1 MQKRTQHTLAALV
14 ITASLAMPGAALA
27 AAPNGPPTLP
37 PPAAPVTPPP
47 PAGLAA
53 STAKP
58 PVDETGFK
66 ISREQAI
73 TIARSMFAIPEA
85 LGEPN
90 VNVEQFDDGAMWR
103 IQFESADARKGF
115 GGLSVGVDAE
125 TGSVLQYSRLTGDP
139 AQSPATVRY
148 TLAEAAAKAQYW
160 LDMLAPALRPS
171 LRAVDRPM
179 ADYYGPGMQ
188 GYEFAWERMA
198 EGYPTREAGLQIS
211 IDPGTGELRSFQ
223 RSRSQKQT
231 YKLPASILPKEKAEA
246 IYRQLPMQLAYQY
259 FDTPATGVGEWRL
272 VYRPITGELPV
283 LGQEGKL
290 LDMMGR
296 VVDLTSLQSIK
307 LVPAPDQPY
316 KAPDKPLTRDQAL
329 ALARTLTG
337 QVGEPTDANYYESGG
352 GQELHIWSF
361 NWQSNGKDGPGETVG
376 VEVDVDRGV
385 IRGYNS
391 WSPGTAAGQAPS
403 EMTEA
408 DAREAAIQFI
418 RTTRPDLAGH
428 LIIMPGGD
436 LNSPYYMKDSGAM
449 ARPEHY
455 VRFMLTKDGIP
466 IDGRQ
471 VEVMV
476 DGATG
481 KVRNVWAN
489 DFSPEDRFPSAQAL
503 ITPAEAMT
511 TYLKQPGLE
520 LAWYQF
526 WTMPTNDAQ
535 PQPQPPQLVWG
546 SLNPYMTSG
555 IDARSGALLDYRG
568 RDLADAAKR
577 PTDIAGHFAER
588 EIELLWTRGVLEV
601 QEGKFNPNQA
611 ATVGDIARWLVMAR
625 GLNPYTKYD
634 FRRFGDE
641 RMAKAIAATPTAPY
655 LGAALQAGIILPE
668 ELGAE
673 LKPDADVSREL
684 LALWT
689 ARAMGYSAVTKMP
702 DRIAMPFADQ
712 KLVGAKYANAVAL
725 LHGLGIIKGDEATSF
740 APQRAVTRGE
750 AVKFVFAV
758 ASAEFQR

>member
-27 AAPNGPPTLP
+27 AV
-37 PPAAPVTPPP
+37 PATPPP
-47 PAGLAA
+47 SAESAA
-53 STAKP
+53 PTAKP

-90 VNVEQFDDGAMWR
+90 VNIEQFDDGAMWR

-125 TGSVLQYSRLTGDP
+125 TGSVLNYNRLPGNP
-139 AQSPATVRY
+139 AQQPATVRY
-148 TLAEAAAKAQYW
+148 TRAEAAEKAQYW

-171 LRAVDRPM
+171 MRAMDRPS
-179 ADYYGPGMQ
+179 ATYFYGPGMQ

-198 EGYPTREAGLQIS
+198 EGYPTRDDGVHIS
-211 IDPGTGELRSFQ
+211 IDPGTGELQSFQ
-223 RSRSQKQT
+223 RSRWQKRT
-231 YKLPASILPKEKAEA
+231 YQLPASILPKEKAEA
-246 IYRQLPMQLAYQY
+246 IYRQLPMQLTYQY
-259 FDTPATGVGEWRL
+259 FQTPATGVGEWRL
-272 VYRPITGELPV
+272 VYRPITGEVPV
-283 LGQEGKL
+283 LGQEGQL
-290 LDMMGR
+290 LNMMGR
-296 VVDLTSLQSIK
+296 MVDLTSLQSSIK

-316 KAPDKPLTRDQAL
+316 KAPDKPLNRDQAL

-337 QVGEPTDANYYESGG
+337 QVGEPADANYYESGG
-352 GQELHIWSF
+352 GQQLHIWSF
-361 NWQSNGKDGPGETVG
+361 NWQSDGKEGPGISVG

-391 WSPGTAAGQAPS
+391 WSQETAPGNAPS
-403 EMTEA
+403 QMSEA
-408 DAREAAIQFI
+408 DAREAAIRFI
-418 RTTRPDLAGH
+418 RTTRPDLAGN
-428 LIIMPGGD
+428 LVVMPGDD
-436 LNSPYYMKDSGAM
+436 LNSPYYVKDSGAM
-449 ARPEHY
+449 ARLEHS
-455 VRFMLTKDGIP
+455 VRFMLTKNGIP

-489 DFSPEDRFPSAQAL
+489 EYSPDDRFPSAQAL
-503 ITPAEAMT
+503 ITPADAMT
-511 TYLKQPGLE
+511 SYLNQPGLE
-520 LAWYQF
+520 LAWSQF
-526 WTMPTNDAQ
+526 WTVPTNNAQ
-535 PQPQPPQLVWG
+535 PQQQPPQLVWG
-546 SLNPYMTSG
+546 SVNPYMTSG

-588 EIELLWTRGVLEV
+588 EIELLWTRGVLEM

-611 ATVGDIARWLVMAR
+611 ATVGDVARWLVMAR
-625 GLNPYTKYD
+625 GMNPYTKYD

-641 RMAKAIAATPTAPY
+641 RMAKVMAATPTAPY
-655 LGAALQAGIILPE
+655 LGAALEAGIILPE

-673 LKPDADVSREL
+673 MKPDADVSREL

-689 ARAMGYSAVTKMP
+689 ARALGYSAVAKMP

-740 APQRAVTRGE
+740 APQRAATRGE